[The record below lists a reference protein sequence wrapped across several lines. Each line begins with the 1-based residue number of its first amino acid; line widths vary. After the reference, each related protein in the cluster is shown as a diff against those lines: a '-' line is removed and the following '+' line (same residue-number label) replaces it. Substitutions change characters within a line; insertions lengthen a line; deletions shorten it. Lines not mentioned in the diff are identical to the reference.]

1 MAKINSLMM
10 LMVLEALMRADD
22 VKLNSIYQELTGNEF
37 GWFEGELHVSEQDL
51 FYEAFV
57 IQIDE
62 VKEQLQKML
71 ELLN

>member
-37 GWFEGELHVSEQDL
+37 AWHEGEIYVSEQDL

>member
-37 GWFEGELHVSEQDL
+37 AWLEGEIYVSEQDL

-62 VKEQLQKML
+62 VKEQLKKML